1 MKRRC
6 CEAPDHE
13 LVAVFKGEG
22 SKVLERQIESCE
34 PCMLRMESLSP
45 VSGLLREA
53 VTEEVGEVEALWAQ
67 ARIQA
72 RLESPEPTSLMDSV
86 SEWLNIQFG
95 SRRRLAFA
103 LGGAMMLGAVVA
115 PSIAHF
121 LATDESSPE
130 QVKKN
135 GFQSASVIVESVEVE
150 SVGSF
155 SRLSGAPGVAHL
167 SEGHTDPGRG
177 HENPRGLRTQKQKLL
192 LEALS

>member
-72 RLESPEPTSLMDSV
+72 RLESPEPTSWMDSV

-150 SVGSF
+150 EDARTVVYQPDNGDTAIIWIDSSTPAADAVEA
-155 SRLSGAPGVAHL
+155 GA
-167 SEGHTDPGRG
+167 R
-177 HENPRGLRTQKQKLL
+177 
-192 LEALS
+192 

>member
-1 MKRRC
+1 
-6 CEAPDHE
+6 
-13 LVAVFKGEG
+13 
-22 SKVLERQIESCE
+22 
-34 PCMLRMESLSP
+34 
-45 VSGLLREA
+45 
-53 VTEEVGEVEALWAQ
+53 
-67 ARIQA
+67 
-72 RLESPEPTSLMDSV
+72 MDSV

-150 SVGSF
+150 EDARTVVYQPDNGDTAIIWIDSSAPAADAVEA
-155 SRLSGAPGVAHL
+155 GA
-167 SEGHTDPGRG
+167 R
-177 HENPRGLRTQKQKLL
+177 
-192 LEALS
+192 

>member
-1 MKRRC
+1 MKQRC
-6 CEAPDHE
+6 CDAPDHE

-22 SKVLERQIESCE
+22 SKVLERQIENCE
-34 PCMLRMESLSP
+34 PCMLRMEGLSQY
-45 VSGLLREA
+45 
-53 VTEEVGEVEALWAQ
+53 Q
-67 ARIQA
+67 AYCVKRSKKLVKSKPFG
-72 RLESPEPTSLMDSV
+72 RSSNPSSTRKSPEPTSWMDSV

-150 SVGSF
+150 EDARTVVYQPDNGDTAIIWIDSSAPAADAVEA
-155 SRLSGAPGVAHL
+155 GA
-167 SEGHTDPGRG
+167 R
-177 HENPRGLRTQKQKLL
+177 
-192 LEALS
+192 

>member
-1 MKRRC
+1 MTRRC
-6 CEAPDHE
+6 CEASDHE
-13 LVAVFKGEG
+13 LVAVLKGEG
-22 SKVLERQIESCE
+22 SKVLEQQLETCE

-72 RLESPEPTSLMDSV
+72 RLDNPQTASWFDSL

-103 LGGAMMLGAVVA
+103 LGGAMMLGALVA
-115 PSIAHF
+115 PSIASF
-121 LATDESSPE
+121 LAADESSSE

-150 SVGSF
+150 ED
-155 SRLSGAPGVAHL
+155 A
-167 SEGHTDPGRG
+167 
-177 HENPRGLRTQKQKLL
+177 RTVVYQPDNGDTAIIWIDSSSAADDTA
-192 LEALS
+192 LEAGAR